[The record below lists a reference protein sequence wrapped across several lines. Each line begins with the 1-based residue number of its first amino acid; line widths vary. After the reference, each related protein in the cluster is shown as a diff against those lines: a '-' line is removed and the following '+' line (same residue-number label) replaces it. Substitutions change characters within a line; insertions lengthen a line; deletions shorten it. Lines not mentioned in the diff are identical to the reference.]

1 MAASSHLLFIPGLG
15 CTPKLYAAQIA
26 HLDGRISTSVA
37 DHSRGATIAEIAAR
51 ILEAAP
57 PRFALCGLSMGGYI
71 SFEIMRQAPERVE
84 RLALLDTTAAMDAP
98 EGRARREATMQ
109 RVRAG
114 DYEGVIETL
123 YALLVRPSAHADAPL
138 KAAVTGMM
146 RECGAEVFLRQQ
158 GAILGR
164 VDSRPVLGA
173 IACKTLVL
181 VGDQDALTPPAA
193 AREMA
198 QGIAGAKLTIV
209 PDCGHMATMEQPGAV
224 NAALDDWLA

>member
-1 MAASSHLLFIPGLG
+1 MTASSHLLFVPGLG
-15 CTPKLYAAQIA
+15 CTAKLYEAQIA
-26 HLDGRISTSVA
+26 HLKGRIATSVA
-37 DHSRGATIAEIAAR
+37 DHTRGASIAEIAGQ
-51 ILEAAP
+51 ILAVAP

-84 RLALLDTTAAMDAP
+84 RLALLDTTAAKDAP
-98 EGRARREATMQ
+98 EGRARREATME

-123 YALLVRPSAHADAPL
+123 YALLVRPAGHGNAAL
-138 KAAVTGMM
+138 KADVTGMM
-146 RECGAEVFLRQQ
+146 RDCGAETFLRQQ
-158 GAILGR
+158 GAILDR
-164 VDSRPVLGA
+164 IDSRPFLGA
-173 IACKTLVL
+173 ISCKTLVL

-198 QGIAGAKLTIV
+198 EGVAGSKLVIV
-209 PDCGHMATMEQPGAV
+209 PDCGHMATMEQPAAV

>member
-1 MAASSHLLFIPGLG
+1 MTASSHLLFIPGLG
-15 CTPKLYAAQIA
+15 CTPKLYEAQIA
-26 HLDGRISTSVA
+26 HFAGRIATSVA
-37 DHSRGATIAEIAAR
+37 DHTRGATIAGIATQ
-51 ILEAAP
+51 ILDRAP
-57 PRFALCGLSMGGYI
+57 PRFALCGLSMGGYV
-71 SFEIMRQAPERVE
+71 SLEILRQAPERVE
-84 RLALLDTTAAMDAP
+84 RLALLDTTAAMDTP
-98 EGRARREATMQ
+98 EGRARREATIQ

-123 YALLVRPSAHADAPL
+123 YAILVRPSAQGDAAL

-146 RECGAEVFLRQQ
+146 RDCGAEVFLRQQ

-164 VDSRPVLGA
+164 IDSRPYLGA
-173 IACKTLVL
+173 IKCKTLAL

-198 QGIAGAKLTIV
+198 EGVAGAKLTIV
-209 PDCGHMATMEQPGAV
+209 PDCGHMATMEQPAAV